1 MRVIK
6 FPQFATLCIS
16 AILCAQ
22 AGSAQ
27 TCQVRQRNLLSKGVT
42 VGGYYSYSA
51 IGNGLPGSLLT
62 PAVSSGTSTFTSSG
76 VGQLLSGLAGT
87 VPFSSSGMLFL
98 DALGNILAN
107 PTAQSG
113 GTILVGTYVVSSSD
127 CTITVTLNDAFA
139 PNPIAT
145 NLQGAAMSLQG
156 VVVLDGAEIDLGIL
170 QNISTAP
177 AATTT
182 GLYASNTLV
191 KLVRQKSPSCGLD
204 NLVGS
209 YALIGTGNRVAMAAA
224 GPGTATISAMPT
236 EAPFF
241 LFALVQFDGNGGI
254 QAGTTSALGFLQF
267 AGSYTLNPDCTGTM
281 SLDNGTA
288 ISSTVSTAQ
297 AGSALALNFIL
308 IQQET
313 THGAPAPEIAFV
325 QASGTQTL
333 SGYGVTQ

>member
-6 FPQFATLCIS
+6 FSQFAMLCIS

-51 IGNGLPGSLLT
+51 IGNGLPGSLLS
-62 PAVSSGTSTFTSSG
+62 PAEASGTSTFTSSG

-87 VPFSSSGMLFL
+87 VPFASSGMLFF
-98 DALGNILAN
+98 DALGSILAN

-113 GTILVGTYVVSSSD
+113 GTILVGTYVVNSSD
-127 CTITVTLNDAFA
+127 CTITVTLSDTFA

-145 NLQGAAMSLQG
+145 NLQGAATSLQG

-170 QNISTAP
+170 QNISTATP
-177 AATTT
+177 STTT

-191 KLVRQKSPSCGLD
+191 KLVRQKSPSCGLE

-209 YALIGTGNRVAMAAA
+209 YALIGAGSRVATVA
-224 GPGTATISAMPT
+224 GTGAGIVPAMQT
-236 EAPFF
+236 ESPFF

-254 QAGTTSALGFLQF
+254 LAGTTSELSFLQF

-308 IQQET
+308 IQPET
-313 THGAPAPEIAFV
+313 THGAPAPEIAFT